1 MRLHSLTAK
10 SVDMVAKE
18 LVLGIAAYN
27 LVRGTMA
34 AAAHVAGIEPRQL
47 SFSRVQDVVNSSL
60 PNLTAAT
67 DSPQEYQRL
76 LDRMLRR
83 AAQCKLPQRK
93 RPSYPREV
101 WPGGSSFPRRK
112 SS

>member
-47 SFSRVQDVVNSSL
+47 SFSRVQDVVNASL
-60 PNLTAAT
+60 PNLAAAK
-67 DSPQEYQRL
+67 DDPQEYQRL

-83 AAQCKLPQRK
+83 AAQCKLPRRQ

-101 WPGGSSFPRRK
+101 WSRGSSFPHRK
-112 SS
+112 HP

>member
-27 LVRGTMA
+27 LVRGAMV
-34 AAAHVAGIEPRQL
+34 AAAHVAGIDPRQL

-60 PNLTAAT
+60 PSLAAAT
-67 DSPQEYQRL
+67 DSPQEYQRV
-76 LDRMLRR
+76 LDR
-83 AAQCKLPQRK
+83 
-93 RPSYPREV
+93 
-101 WPGGSSFPRRK
+101 WRK
-112 SS
+112 S